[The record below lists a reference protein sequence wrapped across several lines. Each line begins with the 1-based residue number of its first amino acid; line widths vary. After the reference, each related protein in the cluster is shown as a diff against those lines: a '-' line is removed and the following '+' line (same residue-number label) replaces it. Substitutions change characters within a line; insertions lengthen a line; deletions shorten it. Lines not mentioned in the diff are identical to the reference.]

1 MQFFKNKINLSN
13 FQFLSRFKILDVY
26 LLRKFLGTFFYA
38 IGLLVVIVVVF
49 DISENIQ
56 DFIDKKAPISA
67 IIFEYYLNFIP
78 FFVNLFSPLFSFI
91 AVIYFTSKL
100 AGFNELSSILGSG
113 ISYKRLLVPYISGA
127 IIIASMSFL
136 LSNFVIPYTNRNMLD
151 FKDQYISKRAKNK
164 DGDIH
169 VKIATDTY
177 AYVETW
183 NNTKNTGYNFTL
195 EKMNFDGVYYKLKA
209 QNIQWDSI
217 SNKWHLNGY
226 VKHFAYGK
234 EELIMQG
241 DKLDTTLNI
250 SPKDF
255 VYIRDE
261 METMNFFEIR
271 EFIKEEKAKGSDKVK
286 FYEVEKHRR
295 MASPFATIILTLIG
309 LTVAGRKTRGGLGI
323 HLAVGLL
330 LSFSFIMFIQV
341 TTVFATYGTLNP
353 MLAVWIPNI
362 IYSLLS
368 IFLIKSAPK

>member
-1 MQFFKNKINLSN
+1 MRKIKTYLKGN
-13 FQFLSRFKILDVY
+13 FKILDLY
-26 LLRKFLGTFFYA
+26 IIRKFLGTFFYA

-49 DISENIQ
+49 DVSENIQ
-56 DFIDKKAPISA
+56 DFIDKKAPVSA
-67 IIFEYYLNFIP
+67 IVFQYYLNFIP

-113 ISYKRLLVPYISGA
+113 ISYRRLLVPYLAGA
-127 IIIASMSFL
+127 MIIAVMSFF
-136 LSNFVIPYTNRNMLD
+136 LSNFVIPFTNRNMLD

-177 AYVETW
+177 VYVETW
-183 NNTKNTGYNFTL
+183 NNNKQEGYNFTL

-209 QNIQWDSI
+209 RNIQWDSI
-217 SNKWHLNGY
+217 KNNWQLNGY
-226 VKHFAYGK
+226 LKHYAFGNK
-234 EELIMQG
+234 ELLMQG
-241 DKLDTTLNI
+241 ERMDTTLNL

-255 VYIRDE
+255 VFIRDD
-261 METMNFFEIR
+261 METMNYFEIR
-271 EFIKEEKAKGSDKVK
+271 EYIKKEQSKGSDKVK

-295 MASPFATIILTLIG
+295 IAAPFATIILTIIG

-323 HLAVGLL
+323 HLAIGLL
-330 LSFSFIMFIQV
+330 LSFSFIMFMQI
-341 TTVFATYGTLNP
+341 TTVFATFGNLNP

-362 IYSLLS
+362 LYGILS
-368 IFLIKSAPK
+368 IFLIRTAPK

>member
-1 MQFFKNKINLSN
+1 MRKIRSYFNSN
-13 FQFLSRFKILDVY
+13 FKILDLY
-26 LLRKFLGTFFYA
+26 IIRKFLGTFFYA

-49 DISENIQ
+49 DVSENIQ
-56 DFIDKKAPISA
+56 DFIDKKAPVSA
-67 IIFEYYLNFIP
+67 IIFQYYLNFIP

-113 ISYKRLLVPYISGA
+113 ISYRRLLVPYLAGA
-127 IIIASMSFL
+127 MIIAIMSFF
-136 LSNFVIPYTNRNMLD
+136 LSNFVIPFTNRNMLD

-177 AYVETW
+177 VYVETW
-183 NNTKNTGYNFTL
+183 NNNKQVGYNFTL

-217 SNKWHLNGY
+217 KNNWQLNGY
-226 VKHFAYGK
+226 LKHYTFGNK
-234 EELIMQG
+234 ELLMQG
-241 DKLDTTLNI
+241 ERMDTTLNL

-255 VYIRDE
+255 VFIRDD
-261 METMNFFEIR
+261 METMNYFEIR
-271 EFIKEEKAKGSDKVK
+271 EYIKKEQSKGSDKVK

-295 MASPFATIILTLIG
+295 IAAPFATIILTIIG

-323 HLAVGLL
+323 HLAIGLL
-330 LSFSFIMFIQV
+330 LSFSFIMFMQI
-341 TTVFATYGTLNP
+341 TTVFATFGSLNP

-362 IYSLLS
+362 LYGILS
-368 IFLIKSAPK
+368 IFLIRTAPK

>member
-1 MQFFKNKINLSN
+1 MKFLKSKILSH
-13 FQFLSRFKILDVY
+13 FKIIDLY
-26 LLRKFLGTFFYA
+26 ILKKFLGTFFYA

-49 DISENIQ
+49 DVSENIQ
-56 DFIDKKAPISA
+56 DFIDKKAPVSA
-67 IIFEYYLNFIP
+67 IIFQYYLNFIP

-113 ISYKRLLVPYISGA
+113 ISYRRLLVPYITGA

-164 DGDIH
+164 EGDIH
-169 VKIATDTY
+169 VKIAADTY

-183 NNTKNTGYNFTL
+183 NNAKSTGYNFTL

-217 SNKWHLNGY
+217 TNKWQLNDY
-226 VKHFAYGK
+226 VKHYAYAK
-234 EELIMQG
+234 DELIMKG
-241 DKLDTTLNI
+241 ERLDTTLNM

-255 VYIRDE
+255 VYIRDD

-271 EFIKEEKAKGSDKVK
+271 DYIKKERAKGSDKVK

-295 MASPFATIILTLIG
+295 MASPFATVILTIIG

-341 TTVFATYGTLNP
+341 TTVFATFGDLNP

-362 IYSLLS
+362 IYGVLS
-368 IFLIKSAPK
+368 IFLIRSAPK